1 MMQIQEDNAF
11 LVSKLID
18 MELELQKM
26 KEEKKMARKLRFRE
40 VEHHQKKMLLIALG
54 SVSAL
59 LVATVIALLRN

>member
-1 MMQIQEDNAF
+1 MQEDNAF
-11 LVSKLID
+11 LVSKLVE

-26 KEEKKMARKLRFRE
+26 KEEKKKMARKLRFRE
-40 VEHHQKKMLLIALG
+40 VQHHQKKMLLIALV